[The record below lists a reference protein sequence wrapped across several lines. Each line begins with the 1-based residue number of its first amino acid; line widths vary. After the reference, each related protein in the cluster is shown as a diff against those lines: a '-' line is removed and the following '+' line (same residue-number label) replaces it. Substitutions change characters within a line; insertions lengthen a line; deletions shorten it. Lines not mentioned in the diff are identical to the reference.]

1 MNRLLYIKPCMVL
14 AATAQFVAAYDYEC
28 RNSLEETLGNSGAM
42 LYAHNSMLYVRNSM
56 LHARK
61 ALLCKRNSLL
71 HDYNDIGCKS
81 YKCLYVL

>member
-28 RNSLEETLGNSGAM
+28 RNSVEETLGNSGAM
-42 LYAHNSMLYVRNSM
+42 LYAHNSM